1 MPIKI
6 ENHFYPN
13 LHTVVLMPSYPFDH
27 MVQKQ
32 HPFLYFFIL
41 FGTFSGYVF
50 MIFFNFS
57 LFFRCYDLNTC
68 DFPVP
73 MSELHCG
80 RPSWLAPLNFMVEIH
95 LFKPFS
101 TSTMK
106 FTHRNLLI
114 TCIQTFLPKNNEKIS
129 KSPEIAPNEVE
140 IEKEMLLLNQMVN
153 NIFQRG
159 RFVM

>member
-6 ENHFYPN
+6 ENRFYPN
-13 LHTVVLMPSYPFDH
+13 LYTVVLMPSYPFDH

-32 HPFLYFFIL
+32 HLFLYFL
-41 FGTFSGYVF
+41 FYSGLSLVMFSWF
-50 MIFFNFS
+50 FFNFS
-57 LFFRCYDLNTC
+57 LFFRCYDLNAC

-95 LFKPFS
+95 LFKPFP

-106 FTHRNLLI
+106 FTHRNLWI
-114 TCIQTFLPKNNEKIS
+114 TCIQTVLPKNNEIS
-129 KSPEIAPNEVE
+129 ISPEIAPNEVE

-153 NIFQRG
+153 SILQNG
-159 RFVM
+159 RFDM

>member
-1 MPIKI
+1 MKTIFTQTYIQSSSCHHILLTIWFKNSI
-6 ENHFYPN
+6 FFSIFY
-13 LHTVVLMPSYPFDH
+13 FIRD
-27 MVQKQ
+27 
-32 HPFLYFFIL
+32 FLWLCFHY
-41 FGTFSGYVF
+41 
-50 MIFFNFS
+50 FFNFS
-57 LFFRCYDLNTC
+57 LFFRCYDLNAC

-106 FTHRNLLI
+106 FTHRNLWI
-114 TCIQTFLPKNNEKIS
+114 TCIQTVLPKNNEKIS